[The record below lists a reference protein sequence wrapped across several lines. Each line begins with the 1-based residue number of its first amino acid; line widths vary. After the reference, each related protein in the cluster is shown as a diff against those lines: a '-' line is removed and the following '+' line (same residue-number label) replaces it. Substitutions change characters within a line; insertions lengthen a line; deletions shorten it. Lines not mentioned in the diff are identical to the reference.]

1 MKNYVITIT
10 RQFGSLG
17 RDIGKR
23 LAEKL
28 EIDYLDRDLIEKAA
42 EDMGAST
49 HEVSLKDEKMNP
61 FYKMLF
67 PMGTGPALS
76 HNQLFSV
83 QRDIILDY
91 ANSRNCVIV
100 GRCSDYVLR
109 DYPNTLNIYFYAP
122 YETRVKNSIDI
133 LGLSPEEAVR
143 MVQNVDR
150 ARENYY
156 KYYTGKEMDSV
167 KGKHL
172 LIDTEIL
179 PENDIVEMLEG
190 IAKKHF
196 LIA

>member
-23 LAEKL
+23 LADKL
-28 EIDYLDRDLIEKAA
+28 GIDYLDRDLIEKAA
-42 EDMGAST
+42 EDMGVST
-49 HEVSLKDEKMNP
+49 HEVSQKDEKMNP
-61 FYKMLF
+61 FHKMLF

-76 HNQLFSV
+76 HNQLFAA

-109 DYPNTLNIYFYAP
+109 DYPNTLHIYFYAP

-156 KYYTGKEMDSV
+156 KYYTGREMDSV

-179 PENDIVEMLEG
+179 PEDDMVEMLEG
-190 IAKKHF
+190 IVKKHF
-196 LIA
+196 VIS